1 LGNWAVFTDVNTWLF
16 LWDGLIITVR
26 VAIVST
32 VLSIIFG
39 IIFALGRLSSLSIIH
54 RPAAFYVE
62 VVRALPVFLLIIWTF
77 FALPKLGLQ
86 VPVEVAVIAA
96 LTIYTTSVVAEIIRA
111 GILSI
116 EKGQMEAARSLGF
129 SYLEAMRYIILPQ
142 ALRRMVP
149 PLVSQFITLLKDT
162 SLGTVLG
169 LRELLRSGEIIYR
182 GVYKGQLNNNPIET
196 LFVVAIIYFILCYS
210 LSLLSQRLELS
221 RVVR

>member
-39 IIFALGRLSSLSIIH
+39 IIFALGRLSSLSIIR